1 MKSDFLKETQH
12 KKTILTFC
20 QWYYPGYKAGGPI
33 RTIQNMVDH
42 LGDTFNFKIITTDRD
57 LGDKTS
63 YNSID
68 IDQWNSVGKAEV
80 LYLSPSNR
88 SFKDFTRIINLI
100 DYDILYLNSFFDP
113 VFTIQPLIL
122 KKLHFIPDKPVVV
135 APRGEFSTGALQF
148 KTTKKK
154 IYICVSNLLRLY
166 SGINWQASSEYEKK
180 DIERALGVNDKQITI
195 AENLPSV
202 INSASTPMKKKVPG
216 KLDIIFL
223 SRVDRKKNLDGALK
237 ILSSLHT
244 ESNIIFDIYGP
255 ITDSKYWEECQILM
269 NKLPSNIR
277 AEYKG
282 IVPNEQVKD
291 IFSQYD
297 LFFFPTH
304 GENFGHVI
312 LEALSAGCPVLIS
325 NQTPWEKLDSYK
337 SGWNFPIDEESK
349 FIETI
354 NRCALCPPE
363 DYLIYQRGAN
373 QYASE
378 HIKSSNA
385 LEANQKM
392 FMKA

>member
-1 MKSDFLKETQH
+1 
-12 KKTILTFC
+12 
-20 QWYYPGYKAGGPI
+20 
-33 RTIQNMVDH
+33 MVDH

-63 YNSID
+63 YNSVS

-122 KKLHFIPDKPVVV
+122 KRLHFIPDKPVVL
-135 APRGEFSTGALQF
+135 APRGEFSAGALQF

-154 IYICVSNLLRLY
+154 IYICVSNLFRLY

-202 INSASTPMKKKVPG
+202 INSVSTPMKKKVPG

-223 SRVDRKKNLDGALK
+223 SRIDRKKNLDGALK

-325 NQTPWEKLDSYK
+325 DKTPWKNLANRFSGWDIPLNQTTS
-337 SGWNFPIDEESK
+337 
-349 FIETI
+349 FIQI
-354 NRCALCPPE
+354 L
-363 DYLIYQRGAN
+363 
-373 QYASE
+373 
-378 HIKSSNA
+378 
-385 LEANQKM
+385 LEILYMNQKEYKM
-392 FMKA
+392 WQNGSLSLYGEKIDSTGTISANIKIFNQLNSNP